1 MEIIGNIIL
10 GLLSTYYIVS
20 GLTMIIMSL
29 KTIKD
34 IKNAK
39 NSKIKLKN
47 NYYIILPV
55 LKEQNIIV
63 ESIDYFYDLTKYE
76 EKVKVFVIT
85 TEREDDEYI
94 KNPKYTTYDIAKNKI
109 NKLGIQDKIILLK
122 DGRECCLRNG
132 TENDAQ
138 EVLDVFNLT
147 HAETD
152 YLLTYPDENSFT
164 VEQESSFLKAKTE
177 SSNEIEIIAVVDGK
191 IAGTAGIDAL
201 GNKYKT
207 KHRAEFGIG
216 IAKEF
221 WGLGIGRALTEA
233 CIECAKEAGYT
244 QLELDVVSDNASAI
258 SLYKKVGFVEYG
270 RNPKGFNSR
279 ISGYQELIYMKL
291 DL

>member
-1 MEIIGNIIL
+1 MRKPPKTEG
-10 GLLSTYYIVS
+10 Y
-20 GLTMIIMSL
+20 SL
-29 KTIKD
+29 KY
-34 IKNAK
+34 N
-39 NSKIKLKN
+39 
-47 NYYIILPV
+47 
-55 LKEQNIIV
+55 
-63 ESIDYFYDLTKYE
+63 
-76 EKVKVFVIT
+76 
-85 TEREDDEYI
+85 
-94 KNPKYTTYDIAKNKI
+94 
-109 NKLGIQDKIILLK
+109 KIILLK

-164 VEQESSFLKAKTE
+164 VEQEGAFLKAKTE

-191 IAGTAGIDAL
+191 IAGTAGIDAV
-201 GNKYKT
+201 GNKYKI

-221 WGLGIGRALTEA
+221 WGLGLGRALTEA

>member
-1 MEIIGNIIL
+1 MRKPPKTEG
-10 GLLSTYYIVS
+10 Y
-20 GLTMIIMSL
+20 SL
-29 KTIKD
+29 KY
-34 IKNAK
+34 N
-39 NSKIKLKN
+39 
-47 NYYIILPV
+47 
-55 LKEQNIIV
+55 
-63 ESIDYFYDLTKYE
+63 
-76 EKVKVFVIT
+76 
-85 TEREDDEYI
+85 
-94 KNPKYTTYDIAKNKI
+94 
-109 NKLGIQDKIILLK
+109 KIILLK
-122 DGRECCLRNG
+122 DGRKYCLRNG
-132 TENDAQ
+132 MENDAH

-164 VEQESSFLKAKTE
+164 VEQEGAFLKAKTE
-177 SSNEIEIIAVVDGK
+177 SSNEIEIVAVVDGK
-191 IAGTAGIDAL
+191 IAGTAGIDAV

-221 WGLGIGRALTEA
+221 WGLGLGRALTEA

-279 ISGYQELIYMKL
+279 ISGYQELVYMKL

>member
-1 MEIIGNIIL
+1 MKKPPENG
-10 GLLSTYYIVS
+10 VD
-20 GLTMIIMSL
+20 SL
-29 KTIKD
+29 K
-34 IKNAK
+34 
-39 NSKIKLKN
+39 
-47 NYYIILPV
+47 Y
-55 LKEQNIIV
+55 
-63 ESIDYFYDLTKYE
+63 
-76 EKVKVFVIT
+76 
-85 TEREDDEYI
+85 
-94 KNPKYTTYDIAKNKI
+94 NKI
-109 NKLGIQDKIILLK
+109 ISLK
-122 DGRECCLRNG
+122 DGRKCCLRNG

-138 EVLDVFNLT
+138 EFLDVFNLT

-152 YLLTYPDENSFT
+152 YLLSYPDENSFT
-164 VEQESSFLKAKTE
+164 VEQESAFLKAKTE

-270 RNPKGFNSR
+270 RNSKGFNSR
-279 ISGYQELIYMKL
+279 ISGYQELVYMKL

>member
-1 MEIIGNIIL
+1 M
-10 GLLSTYYIVS
+10 
-20 GLTMIIMSL
+20 
-29 KTIKD
+29 
-34 IKNAK
+34 
-39 NSKIKLKN
+39 
-47 NYYIILPV
+47 
-55 LKEQNIIV
+55 
-63 ESIDYFYDLTKYE
+63 KY
-76 EKVKVFVIT
+76 
-85 TEREDDEYI
+85 
-94 KNPKYTTYDIAKNKI
+94 NKI
-109 NKLGIQDKIILLK
+109 ISLK

-164 VEQESSFLKAKTE
+164 VEQEGAFLKAKTE

-191 IAGTAGIDAL
+191 FAGTAGIDAV
-201 GNKYKT
+201 GNKYKI

-279 ISGYQELIYMKL
+279 ISGYQELIHMKL

>member
-1 MEIIGNIIL
+1 M
-10 GLLSTYYIVS
+10 
-20 GLTMIIMSL
+20 
-29 KTIKD
+29 
-34 IKNAK
+34 
-39 NSKIKLKN
+39 
-47 NYYIILPV
+47 
-55 LKEQNIIV
+55 
-63 ESIDYFYDLTKYE
+63 
-76 EKVKVFVIT
+76 
-85 TEREDDEYI
+85 
-94 KNPKYTTYDIAKNKI
+94 
-109 NKLGIQDKIILLK
+109 LK
-122 DGRECCLRNG
+122 DGRECYLRNG

-164 VEQESSFLKAKTE
+164 VEQEGAFLKAKAE

-244 QLELDVVSDNASAI
+244 QMELDVVSDNASAI

>member
-1 MEIIGNIIL
+1 M
-10 GLLSTYYIVS
+10 
-20 GLTMIIMSL
+20 
-29 KTIKD
+29 
-34 IKNAK
+34 
-39 NSKIKLKN
+39 
-47 NYYIILPV
+47 
-55 LKEQNIIV
+55 
-63 ESIDYFYDLTKYE
+63 
-76 EKVKVFVIT
+76 
-85 TEREDDEYI
+85 
-94 KNPKYTTYDIAKNKI
+94 
-109 NKLGIQDKIILLK
+109 LK

-164 VEQESSFLKAKTE
+164 VEQEGAFLKAKTE

-191 IAGTAGIDAL
+191 IAGTAGIDAV
-201 GNKYKT
+201 GNKYKI

-221 WGLGIGRALTEA
+221 WGLGLGRALTEA

-258 SLYKKVGFVEYG
+258 SLYKKVGFFEYG

>member
-1 MEIIGNIIL
+1 MRKPPKTEG
-10 GLLSTYYIVS
+10 Y
-20 GLTMIIMSL
+20 SL
-29 KTIKD
+29 KY
-34 IKNAK
+34 N
-39 NSKIKLKN
+39 
-47 NYYIILPV
+47 
-55 LKEQNIIV
+55 
-63 ESIDYFYDLTKYE
+63 
-76 EKVKVFVIT
+76 
-85 TEREDDEYI
+85 
-94 KNPKYTTYDIAKNKI
+94 
-109 NKLGIQDKIILLK
+109 KIILLK
-122 DGRECCLRNG
+122 DGRKCCLRNE

-164 VEQESSFLKAKTE
+164 VEQEGAFPKAKTE

-191 IAGTAGIDAL
+191 IAGTAGIDAV

-216 IAKEF
+216 IAREF
-221 WGLGIGRALTEA
+221 WGLGLGRALTEA

-244 QLELDVVSDNASAI
+244 QLELDVVSDNVSAI

>member
-1 MEIIGNIIL
+1 MRKPPKTEG
-10 GLLSTYYIVS
+10 Y
-20 GLTMIIMSL
+20 SL
-29 KTIKD
+29 KY
-34 IKNAK
+34 N
-39 NSKIKLKN
+39 
-47 NYYIILPV
+47 
-55 LKEQNIIV
+55 
-63 ESIDYFYDLTKYE
+63 
-76 EKVKVFVIT
+76 
-85 TEREDDEYI
+85 
-94 KNPKYTTYDIAKNKI
+94 
-109 NKLGIQDKIILLK
+109 KIILLK
-122 DGRECCLRNG
+122 DGRKYCLRNG
-132 TENDAQ
+132 TENDAH

-164 VEQESSFLKAKTE
+164 VEQEGAFLKAKTE
-177 SSNEIEIIAVVDGK
+177 SSNEIEIVAVVDGK
-191 IAGTAGIDAL
+191 IAGTAGIDAV

-221 WGLGIGRALTEA
+221 WGLGLGRALTEA

-244 QLELDVVSDNASAI
+244 QLELDVVSDKASAI

-279 ISGYQELIYMKL
+279 ISGYQELVYMKL

>member
-1 MEIIGNIIL
+1 M
-10 GLLSTYYIVS
+10 
-20 GLTMIIMSL
+20 
-29 KTIKD
+29 
-34 IKNAK
+34 
-39 NSKIKLKN
+39 
-47 NYYIILPV
+47 
-55 LKEQNIIV
+55 
-63 ESIDYFYDLTKYE
+63 
-76 EKVKVFVIT
+76 
-85 TEREDDEYI
+85 
-94 KNPKYTTYDIAKNKI
+94 
-109 NKLGIQDKIILLK
+109 LK
-122 DGRECCLRNG
+122 DGRECRLRNG

-164 VEQESSFLKAKTE
+164 VEQEGEFLKAKTE

-191 IAGTAGIDAL
+191 IAGTAGIDAV

-221 WGLGIGRALTEA
+221 WGLGLGRALTEA

-279 ISGYQELIYMKL
+279 ISGYQELVYMKL

>member
-1 MEIIGNIIL
+1 MRKPPKTEG
-10 GLLSTYYIVS
+10 Y
-20 GLTMIIMSL
+20 SL
-29 KTIKD
+29 KY
-34 IKNAK
+34 N
-39 NSKIKLKN
+39 
-47 NYYIILPV
+47 
-55 LKEQNIIV
+55 
-63 ESIDYFYDLTKYE
+63 
-76 EKVKVFVIT
+76 
-85 TEREDDEYI
+85 
-94 KNPKYTTYDIAKNKI
+94 
-109 NKLGIQDKIILLK
+109 KIILLK
-122 DGRECCLRNG
+122 DGRKYCLRNG

-164 VEQESSFLKAKTE
+164 VEQEGAFLKAKTE

-191 IAGTAGIDAL
+191 IAGTAGIDAV

-216 IAKEF
+216 IAREF
-221 WGLGIGRALTEA
+221 WGLGLGRALTEA

>member
-1 MEIIGNIIL
+1 M
-10 GLLSTYYIVS
+10 
-20 GLTMIIMSL
+20 
-29 KTIKD
+29 
-34 IKNAK
+34 
-39 NSKIKLKN
+39 
-47 NYYIILPV
+47 
-55 LKEQNIIV
+55 
-63 ESIDYFYDLTKYE
+63 KY
-76 EKVKVFVIT
+76 
-85 TEREDDEYI
+85 
-94 KNPKYTTYDIAKNKI
+94 N
-109 NKLGIQDKIILLK
+109 KIILLK
-122 DGRECCLRNG
+122 DGRECCLGNG

-164 VEQESSFLKAKTE
+164 VEQEGAFLKAKTE

-191 IAGTAGIDAL
+191 IAGTAGIDAV

-221 WGLGIGRALTEA
+221 WGLGLGRALTEA

>member
-1 MEIIGNIIL
+1 MRKPPKTEG
-10 GLLSTYYIVS
+10 Y
-20 GLTMIIMSL
+20 SL
-29 KTIKD
+29 KY
-34 IKNAK
+34 N
-39 NSKIKLKN
+39 
-47 NYYIILPV
+47 
-55 LKEQNIIV
+55 
-63 ESIDYFYDLTKYE
+63 
-76 EKVKVFVIT
+76 
-85 TEREDDEYI
+85 
-94 KNPKYTTYDIAKNKI
+94 
-109 NKLGIQDKIILLK
+109 KIILLK
-122 DGRECCLRNG
+122 DGRKYCLRNG
-132 TENDAQ
+132 TENDAH

-164 VEQESSFLKAKTE
+164 VEQEGAFLKAKTE
-177 SSNEIEIIAVVDGK
+177 SSNEIEIVAVVDGK
-191 IAGTAGIDAL
+191 IAGTAGIDAV

-221 WGLGIGRALTEA
+221 WGLGLGRALTEA

-244 QLELDVVSDNASAI
+244 QLELDVVSDKASAL

-279 ISGYQELIYMKL
+279 ISGYQELVYMKL

>member
-1 MEIIGNIIL
+1 MKYNKII
-10 GLLSTYYIVS
+10 
-20 GLTMIIMSL
+20 SL
-29 KTIKD
+29 KD
-34 IKNAK
+34 
-39 NSKIKLKN
+39 S
-47 NYYIILPV
+47 
-55 LKEQNIIV
+55 
-63 ESIDYFYDLTKYE
+63 
-76 EKVKVFVIT
+76 
-85 TEREDDEYI
+85 
-94 KNPKYTTYDIAKNKI
+94 
-109 NKLGIQDKIILLK
+109 
-122 DGRECCLRNG
+122 RECCLRNG

-138 EVLDVFNLT
+138 KVHDVFNLT

-152 YLLTYPDENSFT
+152 YLLSYPDENSFT
-164 VEQESSFLKAKTE
+164 VEQEGEFLKAKTE

-191 IAGTAGIDAL
+191 IAGTAGIDAV

-279 ISGYQELIYMKL
+279 ISGYQELVYMKL

>member
-1 MEIIGNIIL
+1 MRKPPENG
-10 GLLSTYYIVS
+10 VD
-20 GLTMIIMSL
+20 SL
-29 KTIKD
+29 K
-34 IKNAK
+34 
-39 NSKIKLKN
+39 
-47 NYYIILPV
+47 Y
-55 LKEQNIIV
+55 
-63 ESIDYFYDLTKYE
+63 
-76 EKVKVFVIT
+76 
-85 TEREDDEYI
+85 
-94 KNPKYTTYDIAKNKI
+94 NKI
-109 NKLGIQDKIILLK
+109 ISLK

-164 VEQESSFLKAKTE
+164 VEQEGAFLKAKAE

-221 WGLGIGRALTEA
+221 WGLGLGRASTRHA
-233 CIECAKEAGYT
+233 
-244 QLELDVVSDNASAI
+244 
-258 SLYKKVGFVEYG
+258 
-270 RNPKGFNSR
+270 
-279 ISGYQELIYMKL
+279 
-291 DL
+291 

>member
-1 MEIIGNIIL
+1 MKKPPENG
-10 GLLSTYYIVS
+10 GY
-20 GLTMIIMSL
+20 SL
-29 KTIKD
+29 KY
-34 IKNAK
+34 N
-39 NSKIKLKN
+39 
-47 NYYIILPV
+47 
-55 LKEQNIIV
+55 
-63 ESIDYFYDLTKYE
+63 
-76 EKVKVFVIT
+76 
-85 TEREDDEYI
+85 
-94 KNPKYTTYDIAKNKI
+94 
-109 NKLGIQDKIILLK
+109 KIILLK
-122 DGRECCLRNG
+122 DGRECYLRNG

-164 VEQESSFLKAKTE
+164 VEQEGAFLKAKTE

-191 IAGTAGIDAL
+191 IAGTAGIDAV

-221 WGLGIGRALTEA
+221 WGLGLGRALTEA

-244 QLELDVVSDNASAI
+244 QLELDVVSDNVSAI

>member
-1 MEIIGNIIL
+1 MKKPPENG
-10 GLLSTYYIVS
+10 VD
-20 GLTMIIMSL
+20 SL
-29 KTIKD
+29 K
-34 IKNAK
+34 
-39 NSKIKLKN
+39 
-47 NYYIILPV
+47 Y
-55 LKEQNIIV
+55 
-63 ESIDYFYDLTKYE
+63 
-76 EKVKVFVIT
+76 
-85 TEREDDEYI
+85 
-94 KNPKYTTYDIAKNKI
+94 NKI
-109 NKLGIQDKIILLK
+109 ISLK
-122 DGRECCLRNG
+122 DGRKCYLRNG

-164 VEQESSFLKAKTE
+164 VEQEGAFLKAKTE

-221 WGLGIGRALTEA
+221 WGLGLGRALTEA

>member
-1 MEIIGNIIL
+1 MKEPPENG
-10 GLLSTYYIVS
+10 VD
-20 GLTMIIMSL
+20 SL
-29 KTIKD
+29 K
-34 IKNAK
+34 
-39 NSKIKLKN
+39 
-47 NYYIILPV
+47 Y
-55 LKEQNIIV
+55 
-63 ESIDYFYDLTKYE
+63 
-76 EKVKVFVIT
+76 
-85 TEREDDEYI
+85 
-94 KNPKYTTYDIAKNKI
+94 NKI
-109 NKLGIQDKIILLK
+109 ISLK
-122 DGRECCLRNG
+122 DGRKCCLRNG

-152 YLLTYPDENSFT
+152 YLLSYPDENSFT
-164 VEQESSFLKAKTE
+164 VEQEGAFLKAKTE

-191 IAGTAGIDAL
+191 IAGTAGIDAV

-216 IAKEF
+216 IVKEF
-221 WGLGIGRALTEA
+221 WGLGLGRVLTEA

>member
-1 MEIIGNIIL
+1 MRKPPKTEG
-10 GLLSTYYIVS
+10 Y
-20 GLTMIIMSL
+20 SL
-29 KTIKD
+29 KY
-34 IKNAK
+34 N
-39 NSKIKLKN
+39 
-47 NYYIILPV
+47 
-55 LKEQNIIV
+55 
-63 ESIDYFYDLTKYE
+63 
-76 EKVKVFVIT
+76 
-85 TEREDDEYI
+85 
-94 KNPKYTTYDIAKNKI
+94 
-109 NKLGIQDKIILLK
+109 KIILLK
-122 DGRECCLRNG
+122 DGRTYCLRNG
-132 TENDAQ
+132 TENDAH

-164 VEQESSFLKAKTE
+164 VEQEGAFLKAKTE
-177 SSNEIEIIAVVDGK
+177 SSNEIEIVAVVDGK
-191 IAGTAGIDAL
+191 IAGTAGIDAV

-221 WGLGIGRALTEA
+221 WGLGLGRALTEA

-279 ISGYQELIYMKL
+279 ISGYQELVYMKL

>member
-1 MEIIGNIIL
+1 M
-10 GLLSTYYIVS
+10 
-20 GLTMIIMSL
+20 
-29 KTIKD
+29 
-34 IKNAK
+34 
-39 NSKIKLKN
+39 
-47 NYYIILPV
+47 
-55 LKEQNIIV
+55 
-63 ESIDYFYDLTKYE
+63 KY
-76 EKVKVFVIT
+76 
-85 TEREDDEYI
+85 
-94 KNPKYTTYDIAKNKI
+94 NKI
-109 NKLGIQDKIILLK
+109 ISLK

-164 VEQESSFLKAKTE
+164 VEQEGAFLKAKTE

-191 IAGTAGIDAL
+191 IAGTAGIDAV
-201 GNKYKT
+201 GNKYKI

-279 ISGYQELIYMKL
+279 ISGYQELIHMKL

>member
-1 MEIIGNIIL
+1 M
-10 GLLSTYYIVS
+10 
-20 GLTMIIMSL
+20 
-29 KTIKD
+29 
-34 IKNAK
+34 
-39 NSKIKLKN
+39 
-47 NYYIILPV
+47 
-55 LKEQNIIV
+55 
-63 ESIDYFYDLTKYE
+63 KY
-76 EKVKVFVIT
+76 
-85 TEREDDEYI
+85 
-94 KNPKYTTYDIAKNKI
+94 NKI
-109 NKLGIQDKIILLK
+109 ISLK

-152 YLLTYPDENSFT
+152 YLLSYPDENSFT
-164 VEQESSFLKAKTE
+164 VEQEGAFLKAKTE

-191 IAGTAGIDAL
+191 IAGTAGIDAV
-201 GNKYKT
+201 GNKYKI

-221 WGLGIGRALTEA
+221 WGLGLGRALTEA

-258 SLYKKVGFVEYG
+258 SLYKKIGFVEYG

-279 ISGYQELIYMKL
+279 ISGYQELIHMKL

>member
-1 MEIIGNIIL
+1 MRKPPKTEGY
-10 GLLSTYYIVS
+10 T
-20 GLTMIIMSL
+20 L
-29 KTIKD
+29 KY
-34 IKNAK
+34 N
-39 NSKIKLKN
+39 
-47 NYYIILPV
+47 
-55 LKEQNIIV
+55 
-63 ESIDYFYDLTKYE
+63 
-76 EKVKVFVIT
+76 
-85 TEREDDEYI
+85 
-94 KNPKYTTYDIAKNKI
+94 
-109 NKLGIQDKIILLK
+109 KIILLK
-122 DGRECCLRNG
+122 DGRKYCLRNG
-132 TENDAQ
+132 TENDAH

-164 VEQESSFLKAKTE
+164 VEQEGAFLKAKTE
-177 SSNEIEIIAVVDGK
+177 SSNEIEIVAVVDGK
-191 IAGTAGIDAL
+191 IAGTAGIDAV

-221 WGLGIGRALTEA
+221 WGLGLGRALTEA

-279 ISGYQELIYMKL
+279 ISGYQELVYMKL

>member
-1 MEIIGNIIL
+1 MRKPPKTEG
-10 GLLSTYYIVS
+10 Y
-20 GLTMIIMSL
+20 SL
-29 KTIKD
+29 KY
-34 IKNAK
+34 N
-39 NSKIKLKN
+39 
-47 NYYIILPV
+47 
-55 LKEQNIIV
+55 
-63 ESIDYFYDLTKYE
+63 
-76 EKVKVFVIT
+76 
-85 TEREDDEYI
+85 
-94 KNPKYTTYDIAKNKI
+94 
-109 NKLGIQDKIILLK
+109 KIILLK
-122 DGRECCLRNG
+122 DGRKYCLRNG
-132 TENDAQ
+132 TENDSH

-164 VEQESSFLKAKTE
+164 VEQEGAFLKAKTE
-177 SSNEIEIIAVVDGK
+177 SSNEIEIVAVVDGK
-191 IAGTAGIDAL
+191 IAGTAGIDAV

-221 WGLGIGRALTEA
+221 WGLGLGRALTEA

-279 ISGYQELIYMKL
+279 ISGYQELVYMKL

>member
-1 MEIIGNIIL
+1 MRKPPKTEG
-10 GLLSTYYIVS
+10 Y
-20 GLTMIIMSL
+20 SL
-29 KTIKD
+29 KY
-34 IKNAK
+34 N
-39 NSKIKLKN
+39 
-47 NYYIILPV
+47 
-55 LKEQNIIV
+55 
-63 ESIDYFYDLTKYE
+63 
-76 EKVKVFVIT
+76 
-85 TEREDDEYI
+85 
-94 KNPKYTTYDIAKNKI
+94 
-109 NKLGIQDKIILLK
+109 KIILLK
-122 DGRECCLRNG
+122 DGRKYCLRNG
-132 TENDAQ
+132 TENDAH

-164 VEQESSFLKAKTE
+164 VEQEGAFLKAKTE
-177 SSNEIEIIAVVDGK
+177 SSNEIEIVAVVDGK
-191 IAGTAGIDAL
+191 IAGTAGIDAV

-221 WGLGIGRALTEA
+221 WGLGLGRALTEA

-279 ISGYQELIYMKL
+279 ISGYQELVYMKL